1 MFSRILVAN
10 RGEIALR
17 IIRACNEM
25 GIESVAVY
33 SEADKDAIYL
43 NYATEKI
50 CIGPASAAK
59 SYLDMSKIISA
70 AEITDVEAIH
80 PGYGFLSENIHFAEI
95 CESCNIVFI
104 GPRPTA
110 SRSVSDKIKTRN
122 IAKKSGVPVL
132 PGSDA
137 PIKDE
142 NEAVRI
148 AHEIG
153 YPIIL
158 KAAHGGGGRG
168 IRVAHNDMSLINSF
182 LVVQSEA
189 KTAFNASEIYIEKYI
204 ENLRH
209 IEFQLLADNYGNIV
223 HLGERDCSLQR
234 RHQKLIEETPSPA
247 LTPELRAKMG
257 EAAKTIARA
266 LNYNNAGTV
275 EFLLAKNKDF
285 YFIEMNGR
293 IQVEHP
299 ITEIV
304 TGIDLVQKQI
314 QIATGEKLDLN
325 QDSIKFNGYAI
336 ECRINAEDPTD
347 GFRPSCGEITK
358 YYSPGGPGV
367 RVDSHL
373 YQGYKISPYYDS
385 LIAKLIVNRN
395 TREKTIKAMGRA
407 LDEFIIEGIKTT
419 IPLHQAIFG
428 HSRYIQGHIDTTF
441 IEDYVIR

>member
-247 LTPELRAKMG
+247 LTPELRAQMG

-266 LNYNNAGTV
+266 ANYNNAGTV